1 MTPHYNYNPSGIDNS
16 QSKEVHTTF
25 HTFDGQILVAAVTK
39 AGETR
44 DNIST
49 ERLSQMYIV
58 YLWENINTIPRI

>member
-58 YLWENINTIPRI
+58 YLLINYLNLKRV